1 MTQQIDSAKQNLAT
15 TYVNAFVNA
24 GYGKDLLMTQSGDSK
39 DHWIFKNKEGGMLAA
54 ATSLGMVLL
63 WDIDEGLA

>member
-1 MTQQIDSAKQNLAT
+1 
-15 TYVNAFVNA
+15 VNA
-24 GYGKDLLMTQSGDSK
+24 GYGKDLLMTQGGDSK